1 MSYATKAGL
10 AVINKLL
17 FLILFNACIAFSTNR
32 ALLIGVGEFPY
43 FPGVSPLSGPSNDV
57 VALKNALIKSWGF
70 EPNNV
75 QTLVNAAAT
84 KAGILGEMDRLIQ
97 TTQPGDFVL
106 IYFSGHGT
114 SFHDSANSALGLDM
128 RTGAIVPYD
137 FRPGTPAQMVS
148 SLLVGSSD
156 LKKRFLQIQNH
167 AEVMVL
173 FDACFSGESAK
184 FIPQLVARDLEIVDT
199 KPVKKEATIPNVEP
213 TKDEWPYRNLVYIS
227 ASARN
232 EKAWDI
238 PQKAIDE
245 GGRSTID
252 GRPHG
257 AFTNG
262 LLAGLS
268 GEADLDHD
276 GLITYRELHQYL
288 MESVQPSFGQT
299 PQLFP
304 KEWKDPLVAKPLL
317 GQKRSPTAVRLKQES
332 ALRVKVEPA
341 MDALAAQLKTGT
353 NIRVATKEYDVLA
366 RRSNNGYELIHRSG
380 GKMFF
385 GQLSAEETKE
395 RLLNLAQAQKI
406 VTLGYQSQP
415 FNVSLSV
422 EEVNQ
427 SGSQLQGVYRAGSR
441 LKLTMIPDR
450 PAWLMLVDVDV
461 TGTITV
467 LYPNKPEDLQKA
479 TNAGQAVVAVET
491 EVAAPFGTEALKVFA
506 FDRKP
511 IGLEEFMGKK
521 LEDKKWLEPFMRI
534 LQSGKSQTTQFVLSI
549 PKQ

>member
-1 MSYATKAGL
+1 M
-10 AVINKLL
+10 INKLT
-17 FLILFNACIAFSTNR
+17 FLILFNACIGFSTNR

-43 FPGVSPLSGPSNDV
+43 FPSVSPLAGPTNDV
-57 VALKNALIKSWGF
+57 AALKITLTKSWGF

-75 QTLVNAAAT
+75 QSLVNAAAT
-84 KAGILGEMDRLIQ
+84 KSAILAGIDKLIQ
-97 TTQPGDFVL
+97 ITQPGDFVL

-114 SFHDSANSALGLDM
+114 SFHDSANRGLGLDM

-137 FRPGTPAQMVS
+137 FRKGTPAQMVS

-156 LKKRFLQIQNH
+156 LKKRFLQLQHN

-199 KPVKKEATIPNVEP
+199 RPLKKDAKIPEVEP
-213 TKDEWPYRNLVYIS
+213 MKEEWPYRNLVYIS

-245 GGRSTID
+245 GHRSTID

-262 LLAGLS
+262 LLAGLN

-288 MESVQPSFGQT
+288 METVQASFGQT

-304 KEWKDPLVAKPLL
+304 KEWEDPLIAKPLL
-317 GQKRSPTAVRLKQES
+317 GQTNSPAAARIKSET
-332 ALRVKVEPA
+332 ALRVKVEPPV
-341 MDALAAQLKTGT
+341 DPLATQLKTGT
-353 NIRVATKEYDVLA
+353 NIKVVTKEYDVLA
-366 RRSNNGYELIHRSG
+366 RRSNNGYELIHRTG

-385 GQLSAEETKE
+385 GQLSTEETIQHI
-395 RLLNLAQAQKI
+395 LNLAQAQKV
-406 VTLGYQSQP
+406 VTLGYPSQP
-415 FNVSLSV
+415 FNVSLAV
-422 EEVNQ
+422 EEVSQN
-427 SGSQLQGVYRAGSR
+427 GTQLQGVYRAGSR

-450 PAWLMLVDVDV
+450 RAWLMLIDVDV
-461 TGTITV
+461 SGTITV
-467 LYPNKPEDLQKA
+467 LYPNKLEDLKA
-479 TNAGQAVVAVET
+479 ANASQAVVAIET
-491 EVAAPFGTEALKVFA
+491 EVAAPFGTEVLKVFA
-506 FDRKP
+506 FDSKP
-511 IGLEEFMGKK
+511 AGLEKFIGKK
-521 LEDKKWLEPFMRI
+521 LEAKGELEVLMKL
-534 LQSGKSQTTQFVLSI
+534 LQSGRSQTTQFVLSI